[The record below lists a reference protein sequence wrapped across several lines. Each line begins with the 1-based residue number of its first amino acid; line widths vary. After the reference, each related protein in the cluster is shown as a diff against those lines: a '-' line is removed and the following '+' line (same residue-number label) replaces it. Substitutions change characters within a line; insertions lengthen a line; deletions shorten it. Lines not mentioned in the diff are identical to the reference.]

1 MILISRNIR
10 ISLSRAA
17 LIVAALAL
25 PLPATAQQGDPRIG
39 FAEIFAPDRLAA
51 VVANF
56 GIAALRTQ
64 MEVEYQHLSTDILR
78 GQVSL
83 SGVTLRPELPYDRA
97 RLCEITLDR
106 VTISTSPLVVF
117 TDASAARIGA
127 VGAHA
132 SLACLP
138 PETAMPVRQTGL
150 TEIAFDRVGIDAEYV
165 TLTGEMLIDASAALN
180 GVGVL
185 DLSAAGTLLPRP
197 GPNGAPGDPAIRLTR
212 AVLSYQDRGGWD
224 AISPLIPEGLR
235 QPESVVQIGTEGL
248 IDLITEGGAQAIGA
262 AERAFVDDLMAEVAR
277 FIADPG
283 ELTLEAGLPAGG
295 LTIEPAAFEKPGL
308 LIPLLA
314 LDARAAPSARAALI
328 DTSLLARMDDQT
340 LNDDE
345 RLALGAAL
353 LLGEGVPRAPSR
365 ALEVLAPLLLSDDP
379 AYAEATLLSARAM
392 ADRDPLQ
399 AYSLALNASRASGV
413 VSLLDAL
420 EYRMTTGE
428 VLDLQSSTE
437 WSAETLASN
446 LPEGADP
453 RTLRDLS
460 VAFFTGMDRP
470 RNYANAYLLALL
482 AEAAGDVGAPQLLT
496 EIASRFEARGQ
507 EVRAA
512 WAARAT
518 DIEAIALSIWID
530 GDLASRYRA
539 D

>member
-1 MILISRNIR
+1 MILISRSSR

-17 LIVAALAL
+17 VIAAALAL

-39 FAEIFAPDRLAA
+39 FAEILAPDRLAA

-83 SGVTLRPELPYDRA
+83 SGVTLRPQLPYDRA

-106 VTISTSPLVVF
+106 VTISTSPF
-117 TDASAARIGA
+117 AMFADASAARIGA
-127 VGAHA
+127 VGAQA

-138 PETAMPVRQTGL
+138 PETAMPVRQMGL
-150 TEIAFDRVGIDAEYV
+150 TEVAFDRVGIDLEYA

-197 GPNGAPGDPAIRLTR
+197 GPSGAPGDPAIRLTR
-212 AVLSYQDRGGWD
+212 AVVSFQDRGGWD

-235 QPESVVQIGTEGL
+235 QPEAVVQIGTEGL
-248 IDLITEGGAQAIGA
+248 IDLITEGGAKAIGA

-283 ELTLEAGLPAGG
+283 ELTLEAGLPSGG
-295 LTIEPAAFEKPGL
+295 LTIEPEAFEKPGL

-328 DTSLLARMDDQT
+328 DTGLLARMDDQT
-340 LNDDE
+340 LSDDE
-345 RLALGAAL
+345 RLTLGAAL
-353 LLGEGVPRAPSR
+353 LSGEGVPRAPAR
-365 ALEVLAPLLLSDDP
+365 ALEILAPLLQSDDP

-392 ADRDPLQ
+392 VDRDPVQ
-399 AYSLALNASRASGV
+399 AYTLALNASGASGV

-428 VLDLQSSTE
+428 VLDLQGSTE

-453 RTLRDLS
+453 RALRDLS

-512 WAARAT
+512 WAARST
-518 DIEAIALSIWID
+518 DIEATALSAWID